1 MSDNNINELDVN
13 DVGLK
18 QIFGDRFQ
26 DATAQS
32 PAQERKERVTANTYT
47 GRNVEQKP
55 AAKPVER
62 DEDFRDAKW
71 EPVKAAPNW
80 MDKLR
85 ACAFG
90 VLTFGGLSLLLFCWE
105 QAGLM
110 DASVA
115 VPSMCVCTGMVGLTI
130 GKNTRGD
137 R

>member
-1 MSDNNINELDVN
+1 MSENNINELDVN

-18 QIFGDRFQ
+18 EIFGDRFQ
-26 DATAQS
+26 DATV
-32 PAQERKERVTANTYT
+32 PAQEQKERVTANPYT

-62 DEDFRDAKW
+62 NEDFMDARW

-80 MDKLR
+80 MDKLK

-90 VLTFGGLSLLLFCWE
+90 VLTFGGLSLLLWFWE

-130 GKNTRGD
+130 GKNARGG